1 MKNFDN
7 KKEVFEYIKK
17 KFNKE
22 SRLILVRGSTA
33 TKPAKKFDDFDIEI
47 WTNEIKKPYYEIAFV
62 KEKPILISVYFY
74 KYNEGKEIQK
84 PQNVKILH
92 GKYNNKIKPNINK
105 DTYTNKERIK
115 RECQLIVDFF
125 FKYLRTKDKKYLKP
139 IQKRI

>member
-1 MKNFDN
+1 METFSN

-62 KEKPILISVYFY
+62 KEKS
-74 KYNEGKEIQK
+74 GEI
-84 PQNVKILH
+84 
-92 GKYNNKIKPNINK
+92 
-105 DTYTNKERIK
+105 ERIF
-115 RECQLIVDFF
+115 RQG
-125 FKYLRTKDKKYLKP
+125 P
-139 IQKRI
+139 G